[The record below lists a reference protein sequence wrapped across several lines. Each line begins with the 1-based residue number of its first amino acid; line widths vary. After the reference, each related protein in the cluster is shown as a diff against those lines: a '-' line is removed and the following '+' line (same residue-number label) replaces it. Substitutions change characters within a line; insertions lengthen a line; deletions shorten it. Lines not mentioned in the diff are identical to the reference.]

1 MELQKRARMRKIPTE
16 KNAVDRT
23 QQRETQKQV
32 YCVCIYEVYAKTAQ
46 KKKSSVK

>member
-16 KNAVDRT
+16 KKNAVDRT

-46 KKKSSVK
+46 KKSSVK